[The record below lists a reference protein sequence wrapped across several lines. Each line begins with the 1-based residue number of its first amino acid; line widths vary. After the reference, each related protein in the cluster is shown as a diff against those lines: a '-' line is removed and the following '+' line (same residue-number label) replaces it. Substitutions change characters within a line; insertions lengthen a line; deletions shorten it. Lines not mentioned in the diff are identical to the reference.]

1 MIRAFVPRKA
11 HWHRWG
17 FGLPALLFSIGCG
30 DTTLQATAE
39 ASKSGSNAGQERPHP
54 TDTFYVDG
62 RFLHDPCGNQVVL
75 RGVNELIVFSE
86 GRDGLPEF
94 TEIART
100 GANAVRFDWTVEA
113 TAAELATAIDN
124 AVALGMVPV
133 VEGFDPTAETS
144 PAELESVVRYW
155 TSPEVVEVVADRQAA
170 LLIELAAGFALS
182 VSAEDWGAA
191 NRDAIGQ
198 LRSAGIRVPISV
210 HASDED
216 PADLDRLQASGPA
229 VMAADPLGNTW
240 LSASIWWIDGTAD
253 RIHAELLETATL
265 GLPLFI
271 SEFSGY
277 AAENCPDTP
286 LDYRAVMAE
295 AQAMQIGWLAW
306 SWGALPNES
315 CAGGYL
321 DMTSDGT
328 LEGLQNW
335 GLEVATTDPNSI
347 ANTSQPFQIT
357 LGDTCE

>member
-1 MIRAFVPRKA
+1 M
-11 HWHRWG
+11 
-17 FGLPALLFSIGCG
+17 GLPVLLFSLGCG
-30 DTTLQATAE
+30 DTTLKATSL
-39 ASKSGSNAGQERPHP
+39 ASSSPADAGQEQPHP

-86 GRDGLPEF
+86 GRDGVPEF

-100 GANAVRFDWTVEA
+100 GANAVRFDWDVEA
-113 TAAELATAIDN
+113 TASELALALDN
-124 AVALGMVPV
+124 AVALGLLPV
-133 VEGFDPTAETS
+133 VEGFDPNAETS
-144 PAELESVVRYW
+144 QAGLESVVRYW
-155 TSPEVVEVVADRQAA
+155 TSPEVVEVVNERRAAFLLELSADF
-170 LLIELAAGFALS
+170 ELS
-182 VSAEDWGAA
+182 VSAEDWEAA
-191 NRDAIGQ
+191 HIDAVGQ
-198 LRSAGIRVPISV
+198 LRNAGIRVPISV

-216 PADLDRLQASGPA
+216 PADLDRVQASGP
-229 VMAADPLGNTW
+229 VIMAADPLGNTW
-240 LSASIWWIDGTAD
+240 LSASIWWIDGSAD

-277 AAENCPDTP
+277 AAEGCPDTP

-315 CAGGYL
+315 CTGGYL

-328 LEGLQNW
+328 LEGLRDW
-335 GLEVATTDPNSI
+335 GLEVATSDPNSI
-347 ANTSQPFQIT
+347 ANTAQPFEIT
-357 LGDTCE
+357 LGDTCD

>member
-1 MIRAFVPRKA
+1 MASSGP
-11 HWHRWG
+11 
-17 FGLPALLFSIGCG
+17 G
-30 DTTLQATAE
+30 DEQA
-39 ASKSGSNAGQERPHP
+39 HP

-86 GRDGLPEF
+86 GRDGVPEF
-94 TEIART
+94 SEIART
-100 GANAVRFDWTVEA
+100 GANAVRFDWDV
-113 TAAELATAIDN
+113 AAIASDFAVALDN
-124 AVALGMVPV
+124 AVALGLLPV
-133 VEGFDPTAETS
+133 VEAFDTNAETS
-144 PAELESVVRYW
+144 PAILESVVRYW
-155 TSPEVVEVVADRQAA
+155 TSPEVVEVISERQAA
-170 LLIELAAGFALS
+170 FLIELSADFELS
-182 VSAEDWGAA
+182 VSAEDWEAA
-191 NRDAIGQ
+191 HIDAVAQ

-210 HASDED
+210 HASDVD
-216 PADLDRLQASGPA
+216 PGDLDRLQASGP
-229 VMAADPLGNTW
+229 VIMAADPLGNTW

-253 RIHAELLETATL
+253 RIHTELLETATL

-277 AAENCPDTP
+277 AAVNCPGSP

-295 AQAMQIGWLAW
+295 AQAMQIGWFAW
-306 SWGALPNES
+306 SWGALPNEN

-347 ANTSQPFQIT
+347 ANTSQPYRIT
-357 LGDTCE
+357 LGEPCD